1 MLLSIQGS
9 ELSAFTMEF
18 YLVAQLEK
26 WQPLTPATASALRNG
41 QKPVTQMSGKG
52 LGFLPSR
59 PCVWVQDTPG
69 AVPVP
74 NRPSSAHRVRTNYT
88 SNGWGA
94 YTCFVCPTGYPT
106 LLEQPGAS
114 SPPSQLCEPCPPI
127 QTKPLGHNTGTTFLA
142 VQSNLCVIYCTLP
155 RAFCLRASP

>member
-1 MLLSIQGS
+1 MAATHTCHSLSS
-9 ELSAFTMEF
+9 EKRTKSSNTGEGPGVSAQQT
-18 YLVAQLEK
+18 L
-26 WQPLTPATASALRNG
+26 
-41 QKPVTQMSGKG
+41 
-52 LGFLPSR
+52 
-59 PCVWVQDTPG
+59 CVWVQDTPG

-74 NRPSSAHRVRTNYT
+74 NRPSSALRVRTNYT

-114 SPPSQLCEPCPPI
+114 SPPSQLCEPCPSI